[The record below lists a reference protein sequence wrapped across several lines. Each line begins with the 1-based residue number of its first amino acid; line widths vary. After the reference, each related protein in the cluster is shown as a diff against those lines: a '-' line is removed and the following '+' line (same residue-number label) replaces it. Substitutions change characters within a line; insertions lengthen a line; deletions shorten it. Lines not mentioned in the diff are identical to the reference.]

1 MKVKSRQ
8 TSIWCLIGAAA
19 VIAACTT
26 AKPIAEWR
34 DRAYAG
40 DPFDN
45 ILIVGI
51 SDQVTARR
59 AYENNFVDRLGER
72 QIKATAAFAVMPDNA
87 RPTEENIKAV
97 IKDIRFDAVLI
108 THLVGV
114 KEKKSYAPITYRPA
128 AYTDSFYGYYD
139 HVEGYVYDP
148 GYYRRHTYVKLETN
162 LYDARSEALVWSMQ
176 SETIDP
182 NSRQKLIDANI
193 KIVVERLKLQGLLP
207 SG

>member
-8 TSIWCLIGAAA
+8 YTICYLIVLAA
-19 VIAACTT
+19 VVAACTT

-34 DRAYAG
+34 NPAYTSG
-40 DPFDN
+40 PFDN

-59 AYENNFVDRLGER
+59 AFENNFVDRLGEE

-97 IKDIRFDAVLI
+97 IEDIRFDAVLI

-114 KEKKSYAPITYRPA
+114 DEKTVYQPATYRPA
-128 AYTDSFYGYYD
+128 PYYNSFYGYYD
-139 HVEGYVYDP
+139 HVGGYVYEP

-162 LYDARSEALVWSMQ
+162 LYDTRDESLVWSMQ

-182 NSRQKLIDANI
+182 SSVQKLIDAQI
-193 KIVVERLKLQGLLP
+193 KIVVNRLEAQGLLP
-207 SG
+207 AG